1 MFKSRN
7 LHKQNRRIRILLEEE
22 AFDRILQDWRRQG
35 YPFGHRVPS
44 YGSAIGSSGDRPD
57 ALAVLMGLI
66 LNDGVRQPN
75 VDLQRLHFGAD
86 TPYETEMTL
95 EPEPQ
100 PILAPEVAR
109 TVRQALVGVVAEGTA
124 TRLRGAYHAPNGT
137 LLPVGGK
144 TGTGDNRL
152 DRFGRG
158 GRLISQRVVDRT
170 ATFVFF
176 LGDRFFGTITAYV
189 PGAVAGSCHFTSA
202 LAVQLLEALEPQ
214 LDPIL
219 NSPTS
224 EAAPMPISEAF
235 PVVTGLGKSGSRRPG
250 DALQQVDLA
259 VQCHHEAIDALAL
272 QN

>member
-75 VDLQRLHFGAD
+75 VDLQRLHFAAD

-124 TRLRGAYHAPNGT
+124 TRRGCVALTTRLMEPCFRSAAKPAPGT
-137 LLPVGGK
+137 
-144 TGTGDNRL
+144 TGW
-152 DRFGRG
+152 
-158 GRLISQRVVDRT
+158 T
-170 ATFVFF
+170 AS
-176 LGDRFFGTITAYV
+176 
-189 PGAVAGSCHFTSA
+189 VAA
-202 LAVQLLEALEPQ
+202 
-214 LDPIL
+214 
-219 NSPTS
+219 
-224 EAAPMPISEAF
+224 
-235 PVVTGLGKSGSRRPG
+235 
-250 DALQQVDLA
+250 DA
-259 VQCHHEAIDALAL
+259 
-272 QN
+272 